1 MRLNA
6 FESTLLGNAPELKTV
21 LRAAALVAA
30 TDAAVLILGESGTGK
45 DLLARAI
52 HRESRRATRPFLSV
66 NCAAL
71 PEALADSELFGHR
84 KGAFTGAV
92 ADQVGRLCAA
102 DRGTLLLDEVGDLSL
117 PVQAKLLRFLESGE
131 CQPVGAAGTTR
142 ADVRVIAATN
152 RDLPAAVRAGR
163 FRADLYYRL
172 HVVPLLLPPLR
183 ERGGDV
189 RLLVAHLTEE
199 LAGQHGLPP
208 PRYTAAAL
216 DLLARHPWP
225 GNVRELRNICERML
239 ILLPGREVGP
249 ENLPAEIRSP
259 RAVHATDFT
268 LPSEGVSLEGIEAQ
282 LIRQALDRTRGNRS
296 QAARLVGLTRDALL
310 YRLKK
315 HAIEA

>member
-30 TDAAVLILGESGTGK
+30 TDAAVLVLGESGTGK

-52 HRESRRATRPFLSV
+52 HRESRRADRPFHSV

-71 PEALADSELFGHR
+71 PDSLADSELFGHR

-92 ADQVGRLCAA
+92 ADQTGRLCAA
-102 DRGTLLLDEVGDLSL
+102 SGGTLLLDEVGDLSL

-131 CQPVGAAGTTR
+131 CQPVGATATTR
-142 ADVRVIAATN
+142 ADVRVIAATH

-172 HVVPLLLPPLR
+172 HVVPLVLPPLR
-183 ERGGDV
+183 ERGSDV
-189 RLLVAHLTEE
+189 RLLVGHLTAE
-199 LAGQHGLPP
+199 LARQHGLTP
-208 PRYTAAAL
+208 PRYTPAAL
-216 DLLARHPWP
+216 ELIARHPWP
-225 GNVRELRNICERML
+225 GNVRELRNLCERML

-249 ENLPAEIRSP
+249 ENLPAEVRLP
-259 RAVHATDFT
+259 AGPPGEEFT
-268 LPSEGVSLEGIEAQ
+268 LPATGVSLEGLEVQ
-282 LIRQALDRTRGNRS
+282 LIRQALQRTRGNRS

>member
-45 DLLARAI
+45 ELLARAI
-52 HRESRRATRPFLSV
+52 HRESRRAERPFISL

-71 PEALADSELFGHR
+71 PETLADSELFGHR

-92 ADQVGRLCAA
+92 ADQVGRLCGA
-102 DRGTLLLDEVGDLSL
+102 DGGTVLLDEVGDLAL

-131 CQPVGAAGTTR
+131 CQRVGASGTTR

-152 RDLPAAVRAGR
+152 RDLPEAVRAGR

-172 HVVPLLLPPLR
+172 HVVPLVLPPLR

-189 RLLVAHLTEE
+189 RLLVTHLTAE
-199 LAGQHGLPP
+199 LARQHGLTP

-216 DLLARHPWP
+216 DLLTRYPWP
-225 GNVRELRNICERML
+225 GNVRELRNVCERML
-239 ILLPGREVGP
+239 VLLPGREIGP
-249 ENLPAEIRSP
+249 ENLPAEVRTPSAP
-259 RAVHATDFT
+259 RGESFV
-268 LPSEGVSLEGIEAQ
+268 LPAEGLSLEGLEAQ
-282 LIRQALDRTRGNRS
+282 LIRQALSRTRGNRS